1 MELEIL
7 SAGEALHV
15 TCTEDSLLINGKT
28 VSYAAHKD
36 GSEGMLLS
44 IDGKSYLAY
53 DVESGEDYIAFTLK
67 GHRYHYNVKYEQA
80 ILFEKM
86 GFKSASKKSE
96 GLLKAPMPGKIL
108 DIRVQQ
114 GDTVE
119 PGQTVIILEAMKME
133 NELKIQTSG
142 TVIKM
147 HVGVGTSVEK
157 NATLIE
163 IG

>member
-67 GHRYHYNVKYEQA
+67 GHRYHYNVKNEQA
-80 ILFEKM
+80 ILFEKN
-86 GFKSASKKSE
+86 GVQVGQQEVGGLTESSDAGKNSGYPRSA
-96 GLLKAPMPGKIL
+96 G
-108 DIRVQQ
+108 RYR
-114 GDTVE
+114 
-119 PGQTVIILEAMKME
+119 
-133 NELKIQTSG
+133 
-142 TVIKM
+142 
-147 HVGVGTSVEK
+147 
-157 NATLIE
+157 
-163 IG
+163 

>member
-7 SAGEALHV
+7 SGGEAVRV
-15 TCTEDSLLINGKT
+15 TCADESLVINGKT
-28 VSYAAHKD
+28 VNFSVRDD
-36 GSEGMLLS
+36 GSDGWQLR
-44 IDGKSYLAY
+44 IDGTSYLAY
-53 DVESGEDYIAFTLK
+53 DVASGDDFVAFTLG
-67 GHRYHYNVKYEQA
+67 GHRYHFNVKNEQA
-80 ILFEKM
+80 LLFEKM
-86 GFKSASKKSE
+86 GFKSGSKKSE

-108 DIRVQQ
+108 DIRVQE

-133 NELKIQTSG
+133 NELKSQTSG
-142 TVIKM
+142 TVQKM

>member
-1 MELEIL
+1 M
-7 SAGEALHV
+7 
-15 TCTEDSLLINGKT
+15 
-28 VSYAAHKD
+28 
-36 GSEGMLLS
+36 
-44 IDGKSYLAY
+44 
-53 DVESGEDYIAFTLK
+53 ESGEDYIAFTLK
-67 GHRYHYNVKYEQA
+67 GHRYHYNVKNEQA
-80 ILFEKM
+80 ILFEKKW

-96 GLLKAPMPGKIL
+96 GLLKAPMPGGKRKIPL